1 MGKPYA
7 IITFRDTGPLK
18 TWAAVRSA
26 QAHNSRERSL
36 PHTVPFPVRYVIGT
50 SKLIDDVKASL
61 RQHGIDPAKLR
72 KNGVIAYEAVLTAS
86 PSFFKDMS
94 DEERPEKFRRW
105 YDAQKEFLL
114 AKYGAHRVVSL
125 VLHLDESTPHLHAV
139 ILPLTLG
146 VDGRSKH
153 PTERWA
159 LVGRTICGP
168 GEYDR
173 LQDEYA
179 KAMEPLGLVRGERK
193 SGRKHKPVRDYM
205 ADLEA
210 QAAANQ
216 QRATEL
222 AAELARVRQSMLKA
236 EVDRRAIAVE
246 KQALAVSRNAL
257 AKERAE
263 VAAERQ
269 ALKDDDRRLGEAFAA
284 FEQSRATAIR
294 FMQMVKRFPES
305 RWSPETVL
313 MAGAAREVGQA
324 VRSTRPEG
332 GVLMQQAWMLQQGGR
347 GR

>member
-1 MGKPYA
+1 MTKPFA
-7 IITFRDTGPLK
+7 IISFRDTGPLK

-26 QAHNSRERSL
+26 QAHNSRERPL
-36 PHTVPFPVRYVIGT
+36 PHTIPFPVRYVIGT
-50 SKLIDDVKASL
+50 SKLIDDVKAAL

-105 YDAQKEFLL
+105 YDAQRDFLL

-139 ILPLTLG
+139 ILPLTFG

-210 QAAANQ
+210 QAEANR
-216 QRATEL
+216 QRAAEL
-222 AAELARVRQSMLKA
+222 ASELARVRRSMLNA
-236 EVDRRAIAVE
+236 EVDRRAIAAE
-246 KQALAVSRNAL
+246 KQALAASRNAL
-257 AKERAE
+257 AEERAE

-269 ALKDDDRRLGEAFAA
+269 ALKDDDRRLDESLAA
-284 FEQSRATAIR
+284 LEQSHATAIR
-294 FMQMVKRFPES
+294 FMQMVKQFPES
-305 RWSPETVL
+305 CWSADTML
-313 MAGAAREVGQA
+313 MADAARNVSQVGK
-324 VRSTRPEG
+324 STRPEG
-332 GVLMQQAWMLQQGGR
+332 AALIQQAWMLQQGGR

>member
-1 MGKPYA
+1 MTKPFA
-7 IITFRDTGPLK
+7 IISFRDSGPLK

-36 PHTVPFPVRYVIGT
+36 AHTVPFPVRYVIGT
-50 SKLIDDVKASL
+50 SKLIDDVKAAL

-105 YDAQKEFLL
+105 YDAQRDFLL
-114 AKYGAHRVVSL
+114 TKYGAHRVVSL

-146 VDGRSKH
+146 VDGRAKH
-153 PTERWA
+153 PAERWA

-210 QAAANQ
+210 QAEANR
-216 QRATEL
+216 QR
-222 AAELARVRQSMLKA
+222 AAELDADLAKVRNEMLRAEAARREILK
-236 EVDRRAIAVE
+236 ER
-246 KQALAVSRNAL
+246 QALAASRKAWSE
-257 AKERAE
+257 ARAR
-263 VAAERQ
+263 VDAERQ
-269 ALKDDDRRLGEAFAA
+269 AVETDRRMLADGLARLETAGRTAA
-284 FEQSRATAIR
+284 RFLSMMRQLPAEQRTPA
-294 FMQMVKRFPES
+294 MVQVNR
-305 RWSPETVL
+305 
-313 MAGAAREVGQA
+313 AAREVEEARSAAQA
-324 VRSTRPEG
+324 PVDCEI
-332 GVLMQQAWMLQQGGR
+332 QQAWLARSRGLGR
-347 GR
+347 